1 MPSRSP
7 YTRRRSVAAAPPSV
21 SPRSKGGFFYK
32 SILFALF
39 LFALP
44 LFPSQTP
51 EFVGETVLTKFW
63 ELIHLLFVGIAVA
76 YGLFSRRSVE
86 SSVDSRMRSRV
97 VDESSLSYV
106 SSFFP
111 VSSVFNEDSCDFRSD
126 ESRMVHVS
134 ARGSVAVVNEL
145 EQSLS
150 EYGKVNQVQAWNSQY
165 YQGRSKVVVARPA
178 YGLDGHVVHQP
189 LGLPVRSLRS
199 GLRDNAAPEDSSCD
213 EAVNEEAE
221 ESLADQYIDEFMAAP
236 SSPPIVPW
244 HSRPEMMAM
253 GDNYLSNFQ
262 PLSVDETH
270 YGTLESRS
278 SQSTVSS
285 SSSSSS
291 SRTSFESHTQNRLSP
306 SRSVSE
312 ESLNSNVDE
321 PVKEKSLEGSSRS
334 SSPSLPPSP
343 PLSPPPP
350 VVTDDTHK
358 LVLHSRH
365 YSDGSLLEED
375 VRKEL
380 EDGLEGSDV
389 RGRRTEKIFS
399 KKELGSK
406 SLKLT
411 AELSRKGKSKSRRSY
426 PPDPISSPASVADD
440 STTRRRDRDDHLL
453 EDTIRK
459 GLESDHNK
467 LRVKKGGSQDSLP
480 PSPPLVIDDTHKRVL
495 HSRHYSDGSLLEE
508 DVRKVLEDELEGS
521 DVRGRRTEKIFSKKE
536 MGSKS
541 LKLTAESS
549 RKGKSKSR
557 RSYPPDPISYPASV
571 ADDSTTRSRDRDD
584 HLLEDTKRKGLES
597 DHNKLRVKKGRS
609 QDSLPPSPPVV
620 IDDTHKRVL
629 HSRHYSDGSLLEED
643 ELEVRGVRG
652 RRTEIFSKKELGSK
666 SLKLTA
672 ESSWK
677 GKIKSSRSYP
687 PDSDDSTTRVR
698 DFQHKSDDNLLE
710 DSIRKGLEADHNN
723 LRVKKGRSHQS
734 LELTAEASSLTI
746 PAVDVQLQP
755 KNAKASGRSSRGGRD
770 TLPVKDIKRNS
781 EDEFVDLDKSR
792 KKDIPGDNKEVKS
805 NPQSW
810 RGSSKVASRG
820 KSVRTIRSD
829 RHGKHLKT
837 DGVSSH
843 GRTEPKAESH
853 GRTKPRRQWKDEL
866 AIVLHQE
873 KLPETRAKSE
883 PEDDDDVTEETK
895 VEQLQLTLEEEEE
908 AAAAWE
914 SQSNA
919 SHDHYEVDRK
929 ADEFI
934 AKFREQIRLQKLH
947 SGEQPRG
954 GGGGIGIIRNS
965 HFR

>member
-7 YTRRRSVAAAPPSV
+7 YTRSRSVAAAPPSV

-44 LFPSQTP
+44 LFPSQAP
-51 EFVGETVLTKFW
+51 EFVGSETVLTKFW
-63 ELIHLLFVGIAVA
+63 ELIHLLVVGIAVA

-221 ESLADQYIDEFMAAP
+221 ESLADQYIDEVMAAP

-278 SQSTVSS
+278 SQSTVSSSS

-380 EDGLEGSDV
+380 EDELEGSDV

-453 EDTIRK
+453 EDTTRK

-467 LRVKKGGSQDSLP
+467 LRVKKGRSQDSLP

-508 DVRKVLEDELEGS
+508 D
-521 DVRGRRTEKIFSKKE
+521 
-536 MGSKS
+536 
-541 LKLTAESS
+541 
-549 RKGKSKSR
+549 
-557 RSYPPDPISYPASV
+557 
-571 ADDSTTRSRDRDD
+571 
-584 HLLEDTKRKGLES
+584 
-597 DHNKLRVKKGRS
+597 
-609 QDSLPPSPPVV
+609 
-620 IDDTHKRVL
+620 
-629 HSRHYSDGSLLEED
+629 
-643 ELEVRGVRG
+643 ELEVSGVRG
-652 RRTEIFSKKELGSK
+652 RRTEIFSKKELGSI
-666 SLKLTA
+666 SLKVTA

-687 PDSDDSTTRVR
+687 PDSDDSTTRMR
-698 DFQHKSDDNLLE
+698 DLQHKSDDNLLE

-723 LRVKKGRSHQS
+723 LRVEKGRNHQS

-755 KNAKASGRSSRGGRD
+755 KNAKASRRSSRGGRD

-781 EDEFVDLDKSR
+781 EDEFVELDKSR

-810 RGSSKVASRG
+810 RGSRKVASRG

-843 GRTEPKAESH
+843 DRTEPKAESH